1 MTQAVFSLLTDDE
14 TVFARFRL
22 LADQWSIHRL
32 AGPDGIA
39 QQTAGRIIVIDS
51 ACRRLPPPS
60 QPDWQAWSRKHPLI
74 VASSTPNDDEGLSYL
89 EAGASGYCHVFAPPA
104 TLRQILE
111 VVASGEQW
119 VGRSLLARLLRGLDK
134 HHGLRE
140 GRWLAALSER
150 EREVARLAASG
161 ESNLA
166 IAQALNITERTVKAH
181 LSSCF
186 EKLEVT
192 DRLQLALKVH
202 GLKT

>member
-1 MTQAVFSLLTDDE
+1 M
-14 TVFARFRL
+14 
-22 LADQWSIHRL
+22 
-32 AGPDGIA
+32 
-39 QQTAGRIIVIDS
+39 
-51 ACRRLPPPS
+51 
-60 QPDWQAWSRKHPLI
+60 
-74 VASSTPNDDEGLSYL
+74 
-89 EAGASGYCHVFAPPA
+89 
-104 TLRQILE
+104 
-111 VVASGEQW
+111 
-119 VGRSLLARLLRGLDK
+119 RSLLSRLLKSIDRTR
-134 HHGLRE
+134 GLRE
-140 GRWLAALSER
+140 GSWLNLLSER